1 VRVLD
6 LFAGL
11 EGWSAPFRERDHDV
25 ISVDIDPRFDVS
37 LCMDVLELSP
47 DDLPWTPDIVLAS
60 PPCEG
65 FSVMTIGR
73 SWSKP
78 YPGTPYAHLRAETEP
93 KTETAAL
100 GLRLVEKTLELL
112 QVLGPRYFVIENPR
126 AKLRK
131 LGVVAGLDRRTV
143 TYCQYGRP
151 YMKPTDLWGGFPPS
165 LELRP
170 PCSNGDPC
178 HVRAPRGSRTGVQG
192 ELAHLAGGSEER
204 KSLSALRAK
213 VPEELAL
220 AVCLAAE
227 HDLERGVETVSARL
241 FE

>member
-1 VRVLD
+1 MKVLD

-11 EGWSAPFRERDHDV
+11 EGWSGPFRERGHDV
-25 ISVDIDPRFDVS
+25 ISVDFDPRFDVS
-37 LCMDVLELSP
+37 LCMDVRELEP
-47 DDLPWTPDIVLAS
+47 DDLPWTPDVVLAS

-65 FSVMTIGR
+65 FSTMTLGR
-73 SWSKP
+73 SWTVP
-78 YPGTPYAHLRAETEP
+78 HPGTRYAHLRAQTEP
-93 KTETAAL
+93 KSETAAL
-100 GLRLVEKTLELL
+100 GLELVERTVYLL
-112 QVLGPRYFVIENPR
+112 QILAPRWWIVENPR

-131 LGVVAGLDRRTV
+131 LPPLAPFERRTV

-151 YMKPTDLWGGFPPS
+151 YMKPTDLWGGFPAS

-178 HVRAPRGSRTGVQG
+178 HVAAPRGSRTGVQG

-204 KSLSALRAK
+204 KNLSALRAK
-213 VPEELAL
+213 IPEELAL

-227 HDLERGVETVSARL
+227 HDLERGVETVSSRL
-241 FE
+241 FA